1 MIVDVNALTEVAQE
15 MVTEMRGGTC
25 HDTVTQAAQVLDLGD
40 GRKATV
46 CITVTTDQ
54 DRFL

>member
-1 MIVDVNALTEVAQE
+1 MMVDVNALTEVAQE